1 MFSGEYEY
9 KIDAKGRVSIPP
21 KFRSQFADGIVLKE
35 GVDGCI
41 DAYPLSAWNEATV
54 QFQSLPIVRN
64 EKSRRMS
71 RILFSSTFN
80 LELDEQGRIM
90 LPPSLRQYA
99 VIKDTLVITGVSNYL
114 EIWSKEAWDKEKSLM
129 RKEAW
134 QIFESAENRK

>member
-9 KIDAKGRVSIPP
+9 KIDSKGRVSIPP
-21 KFRSQFADGIVLKE
+21 KFRSQFADGIVLKK

-41 DAYPLSAWNEATV
+41 DAYPLPSWNEATN

-71 RILFSSTFN
+71 RILFSSAFN

-90 LPPSLRQYA
+90 LPPALRQHA
-99 VIKDTLVITGVSNYL
+99 AIKDTLVITGVSNYL
-114 EIWSKEAWDKEKSLM
+114 EIWSKESWNKEQALIK
-129 RKEAW
+129 KETW
-134 QIFESAENRK
+134 QIFESTEPHK

>member
-9 KIDAKGRVSIPP
+9 KIDSKGRVSIPP
-21 KFRSQFADGIVLKE
+21 KFRIQFANGIVLNK

-41 DAYPLSAWNEATV
+41 DAYPLPSWNEATN

-71 RILFSSTFN
+71 RILFSSAFN

-90 LPPSLRQYA
+90 LPPALRQHA
-99 VIKDTLVITGVSNYL
+99 AIKDTLVITGVSNYL
-114 EIWSKEAWDKEKSLM
+114 EIWSKESWNKEQALIK
-129 RKEAW
+129 KETW
-134 QIFESAENRK
+134 QIFESAEPHK

>member
-21 KFRSQFADGIVLKE
+21 KFRSQFADGIVLNK

-41 DAYPLSAWNEATV
+41 DAYTLSAWNEATA
-54 QFQSLPIVRN
+54 QFQSLPIVRS

-71 RILFSSTFN
+71 RILFSSAFN

-90 LPPSLRQYA
+90 LPPALRQHA
-99 VIKDTLVITGVSNYL
+99 AIKDTLVITGVSNYL
-114 EIWSKEAWDKEKSLM
+114 EIWSKEAWDKEQALM